1 MTTTQHMIQIEPAL
15 QQWFIEAGCSDGG
28 EDGEFTVID
37 PDLMSNDA
45 YQVKM
50 IDGVMQLFEP
60 VVAGRAGQGMGKS
73 ATKALQHVIDI
84 ERFTARQGS
93 FPASKKDLLGQ
104 AIGRKTETVIDA
116 TAGWAGDSLHFCSQ
130 GYQVSC
136 IERSRLLC
144 GFLREAM
151 NRLAASAWVQQ
162 NTISVPRII
171 AADAIEYLS
180 KTSPAERPDC
190 IYLDPM
196 FPEKRKRSALAK
208 KNMQILQQI
217 VGKDLDQ
224 EQLFLA
230 AYHSAN
236 RRVVVKR
243 PDHADSLGVA
253 NGVKPSQQLR
263 GKLLR
268 YDVYL
273 KP

>member
-1 MTTTQHMIQIEPAL
+1 MTITQHTIQIEPDL
-15 QQWFIEAGCSDGG
+15 QQWFLGTTSSD
-28 EDGEFTVID
+28 DEFAMVAVD
-37 PDLMSNDA
+37 RMSSHA

-50 IDGVMQLFEP
+50 IDGVMQLLEP
-60 VVAGRAGQGMGKS
+60 NVADKRVSKP
-73 ATKALQHVIDI
+73 LQHAIDI
-84 ERFTARQGS
+84 ERFIARQGS

-104 AIGRKTETVIDA
+104 AIGRKTETLIDA

-136 IERSRLLC
+136 IERSHLLC

-151 NRLAASAWVQQ
+151 SRLADSAWVQQ
-162 NTISVPRII
+162 NAIPVPQVI
-171 AADAIEYLS
+171 AADAVDYLPTLS
-180 KTSPAERPDC
+180 SAESPDC
-190 IYLDPM
+190 VYLDPM

-208 KNMQILQQI
+208 KNMQLLQQI
-217 VGKDLDQ
+217 VGQDNDQ

-230 AYHSAN
+230 AYHTAN

-243 PDHADSLGVA
+243 PDHAESLG
-253 NGVKPSQQLR
+253 GSSDLKPSQQLR